1 MLSFTLSFFCLS
13 NSKFEMEEEKS
24 EKSEGRIIMIAVDE
38 GEESMHALEWA
49 LDNLLYPGG
58 NKGESAEYDRVV
70 VLHAE
75 NQIALSGQAVA
86 FTPHV
91 LEVLERRQKLTTER
105 VLAAAKAICEQR
117 NVNVETK
124 MVTGDA
130 RYALCEAAEKMKVNL
145 LVVGSRGHGAIRRA
159 VMGSVSNYCAHH
171 AKCPV
176 LIVKKPNQ

>member
-1 MLSFTLSFFCLS
+1 MFFFFCLFIE
-13 NSKFEMEEEKS
+13 FEMEEEKS
-24 EKSEGRIIMIAVDE
+24 GGRIIMIAVDE
-38 GEESMHALEWA
+38 GEESMYALGWA
-49 LDNLLYPGG
+49 LDNLLFPGG

-70 VLHAE
+70 IMHAE
-75 NQIALSGQAVA
+75 NQIALSGQVA

-91 LEVLERRQKLTTER
+91 LEVLERRQKLNTER
-105 VLAAAKAICEQR
+105 VLASAKAICEDR

>member
-1 MLSFTLSFFCLS
+1 MFFFFFCLFIE
-13 NSKFEMEEEKS
+13 FEMEEEKS
-24 EKSEGRIIMIAVDE
+24 GGRIIMIAVDE
-38 GEESMHALEWA
+38 GEESMYALGWA
-49 LDNLLYPGG
+49 LDNLLFPGG

-70 VLHAE
+70 IMHAE
-75 NQIALSGQAVA
+75 NQIALSGQVA

-91 LEVLERRQKLTTER
+91 LEVLERRQKLNTER
-105 VLAAAKAICEQR
+105 VLASAKAICEDR

>member
-1 MLSFTLSFFCLS
+1 
-13 NSKFEMEEEKS
+13 
-24 EKSEGRIIMIAVDE
+24 MIAVDE
-38 GEESMHALEWA
+38 GEESMYALGWA
-49 LDNLLYPGG
+49 LDNLLFPGG
-58 NKGESAEYDRVV
+58 NKGQSAEYDRVV
-70 VLHAE
+70 IMHAE
-75 NQIALSGQAVA
+75 NQIALSGQVA

-91 LEVLERRQKLTTER
+91 LEVLERRQKLNTER
-105 VLAAAKAICEQR
+105 VLASAKAICEDR
-117 NVNVETK
+117 NANVETK

>member
-1 MLSFTLSFFCLS
+1 
-13 NSKFEMEEEKS
+13 
-24 EKSEGRIIMIAVDE
+24 
-38 GEESMHALEWA
+38 
-49 LDNLLYPGG
+49 
-58 NKGESAEYDRVV
+58 
-70 VLHAE
+70 
-75 NQIALSGQAVA
+75 
-86 FTPHV
+86 
-91 LEVLERRQKLTTER
+91 
-105 VLAAAKAICEQR
+105 
-117 NVNVETK
+117 

>member
-1 MLSFTLSFFCLS
+1 
-13 NSKFEMEEEKS
+13 MEE

-38 GEESMHALEWA
+38 GEESMYALAWA
-49 LDNLLYPGG
+49 LDNLLFPGG
-58 NKGESAEYDRVV
+58 NKGQCAEYDRVIV
-70 VLHAE
+70 MHAE
-75 NQIALSGQAVA
+75 NQIALSGQVA

-91 LEVLERRQKLTTER
+91 LEVLERRQKLNTER
-105 VLAAAKAICEQR
+105 VLATAKVICEER
-117 NVNVETK
+117 NVNVDTK